1 MSNKELAKAFK
12 LTAQLME
19 LHDENP
25 FKIRSIQ
32 NAAFK
37 LERHPVPIET
47 LDPNEIGSI
56 EGVGKSIQTKITD
69 LLTTNSFPE
78 MDEMLKL
85 TPRGVIDMLSIKGIG
100 PKKVRTLWKELGIE
114 STGELLY
121 ACNENRLVEL
131 KGFGPK
137 TQLQI
142 KQAIEYMEANQGKYL
157 FAVIEPIA
165 LQILQDI
172 RNSGIAE
179 ECSYTGEF
187 RRKLEIQEKIEL
199 VLVPKEISAVLD
211 FISSHPLID
220 KDSIKSGN
228 TEITAVIA
236 GKLPLILFISDREHF
251 ASLLFRTTGNPE
263 HLEMLQEKYKLSI
276 PEISVSENDI
286 YALAKLP
293 YFEPELR
300 EGHSEFT
307 LIKEGKVPALV
318 EEKDLKGILHNHT
331 TYSDGAHTLEEM
343 AVYCK
348 GLGYQ
353 YLGICDHS
361 KSAFY
366 ANGLQP
372 ERILKQ
378 HEEIDALNSKLG
390 PFRIFKGIE
399 SDILTDGSLDYPDEI
414 LKSFDFIVAS
424 IHSGLRM
431 DKEKAT
437 QRLLKAIENPYTTIL
452 GHPTGRLL
460 LAREGYPIDHQ
471 KIIDA
476 CAANGVIIELNAN
489 PYRLDLDWRYI
500 PYALNKNVLISINP
514 DAHRMEGYHDMHYGV
529 CVARKGGLTKSSTF
543 NTFSLE
549 EIEKHF
555 LEKKESR

>member
-276 PEISVSENDI
+276 PDISVSENDI

>member
-69 LLTTNSFPE
+69 LLTTKSFPE

-85 TPRGVIDMLSIKGIG
+85 TPKGVIDMLSIKGIG

-131 KGFGPK
+131 KGFGSK

-220 KDSIKSGN
+220 KDSIKSGK

-276 PEISVSENDI
+276 PEISESENEI

-300 EGHSEFT
+300 EGRSEFS
-307 LIKEGKVPALV
+307 LIKDGKLPPLV
-318 EEKDLKGILHNHT
+318 EETDLKGILHNHT

-414 LKSFDFIVAS
+414 LKSFDFIVVS

-476 CAANGVIIELNAN
+476 CASNGVIIELNAN

-514 DAHRMEGYHDMHYGV
+514 DAHRTEGYHDMHYGV

-549 EIEKHF
+549 EIEKYF
-555 LEKKESR
+555 LAKKGSR

>member
-131 KGFGPK
+131 KGFGSK

-276 PEISVSENDI
+276 PDISVSENDI